1 MGAGPRRGWA
11 PPLRVPPHKA
21 GRGQGAEPGLGGV
34 SEPARFSGSRA
45 REPPHEA
52 RPLARG
58 GVQGVSSRPSSAP

>member
-34 SEPARFSGSRA
+34 SEPARFRPAPRFPGPGATSRSA
-45 REPPHEA
+45 SVGA
-52 RPLARG
+52 GRG
-58 GVQGVSSRPSSAP
+58 PGRVFAA